1 MIEPNALV
9 DGYDAA
15 LFDLDGVVYLGPEPV
30 PGAAD
35 GLARLRRRDVTIGFV
50 TNNAARP
57 PVAVARHLVD
67 LGIDAQ
73 AEDIVTAAQAGAAL
87 LGEHVP
93 AGAPVLVVGTEALAT
108 EVRRVGLRVV
118 TRLDQHPVAVIQGY
132 DPQLQWSDLSLAA
145 HAIQRGALWVATNT
159 DSTRPTDLGL
169 VPGNGA
175 AVAVVGTAVD
185 REPLVAGKPYRPL
198 MEATL
203 RRTGAA
209 QAIFVGD
216 RLDTDVAGA
225 VAVGIDSLFVLTGAH
240 GLADLVEAGPDQRP
254 THLGADLSALLDP
267 ARRAELAGD
276 EVRCGRVTASVR
288 EGAAVLTGDL
298 DTDEALLDGA
308 WALAQLAWQYADAGH
323 SLDCGTALAACGRI
337 R

>member
-1 MIEPNALV
+1 MTEPPALV
-9 DGYDAA
+9 DSYDAA

-35 GLARLRRRDVTIGFV
+35 GLARLRRREVTIGFV

-57 PVAVARHLVD
+57 PEEVARHLVD
-67 LGIDAQ
+67 LGIAAQ
-73 AEDIVTAAQAGAAL
+73 TDDIVTAAQAGATL

-93 AGAPVLVVGTEALAT
+93 AGAPVLVVGTDALAD

-132 DPQLQWSDLSLAA
+132 HPQLQWSDLSLAA

-175 AVAVVGTAVD
+175 AVAVVRTAVD
-185 REPLVAGKPYRPL
+185 RDPLVAGKPYRPL

-203 RRTGAA
+203 RRTGADR
-209 QAIFVGD
+209 AIFVGD
-216 RLDTDVAGA
+216 RLDTDIAGA
-225 VAVGIDSLFVLTGAH
+225 VAVGIDSLLVLTGAH
-240 GLADLVEAGPDQRP
+240 GIRDLVEAGPHERP
-254 THLGADLSALLDP
+254 THLGADLTALLGP
-267 ARRAELAGD
+267 TRRTDLD
-276 EVRCGRVTASVR
+276 QDTVRCGRATATAQDGV
-288 EGAAVLTGDL
+288 AVLAGGL
-298 DTDEALLDGA
+298 DTDEARLDGA
-308 WALAQLAWQYADAGH
+308 WALAQLAWRSADAGD
-323 SLDCGTALAACGRI
+323 SLDCGTALAACGQI